1 MRCLVAAF
9 GDPGHVFPA
18 ISLARGLAAGGHR
31 VMVETWPQWKD
42 AVEGEDLAF
51 AAADQYQVF
60 PPPPDGRTGGGQA
73 ALALMPLIEEFRP
86 DVVINDVLTIAPALA
101 AEKAGVKWATLIP
114 HLYPVQEEGSPL
126 FSIGAMP
133 PRTGLGRLAWRA
145 SSRVLR
151 HGLELGRDDL
161 NRQRKIVGLPPTDRF
176 HGGIS
181 PDLALI
187 ATFPQLE
194 YREPSALNAH
204 ITGPMPFEIPH
215 PDVPVPPG
223 DGPLVLVAPSTSQD
237 PDNRLV
243 RSALEAMAD
252 LPVRVIATT
261 NRVGRMDSSSV
272 PENATLV
279 DWISYSQVM
288 PLASLVICHGGHGTI
303 ARALA
308 EGVPVLACPIAGDM
322 NENATRVAWSGAGL
336 AIRWSLVR
344 PRSVRWAV
352 SRLLTDRSF
361 ADRAALFAQW
371 SAKHDGPA
379 NGAGLVEELVEGLG
393 GADSNRQPP
402 T

>member
-1 MRCLVAAF
+1 
-9 GDPGHVFPA
+9 
-18 ISLARGLAAGGHR
+18 
-31 VMVETWPQWKD
+31 
-42 AVEGEDLAF
+42 
-51 AAADQYQVF
+51 
-60 PPPPDGRTGGGQA
+60 
-73 ALALMPLIEEFRP
+73 
-86 DVVINDVLTIAPALA
+86 
-101 AEKAGVKWATLIP
+101 
-114 HLYPVQEEGSPL
+114 
-126 FSIGAMP
+126 
-133 PRTGLGRLAWRA
+133 
-145 SSRVLR
+145 
-151 HGLELGRDDL
+151 
-161 NRQRKIVGLPPTDRF
+161 
-176 HGGIS
+176 
-181 PDLALI
+181 
-187 ATFPQLE
+187 
-194 YREPSALNAH
+194 
-204 ITGPMPFEIPH
+204 MPFEIPH

-261 NRVGRMDSSSV
+261 NRVGRIDSSSV

>member
-18 ISLARGLAAGGHR
+18 ISLGRALAARGHR
-31 VMVETWPQWKD
+31 VVIETWPQWEE
-42 AVEGEDLAF
+42 AVRGEGLDF

-60 PPPPDGRTGGGQA
+60 PPPSNGRTGGGQA
-73 ALALMPLIEEFRP
+73 ALALMPLIEDFRP
-86 DVVINDVLTIAPALA
+86 DVVINDVLTIAPALV

-126 FSIGAMP
+126 FSIGAIP
-133 PRTGLGRLAWRA
+133 PRTRLGELIWRA
-145 SSRVLR
+145 SAPLLR
-151 HGLELGRDDL
+151 HGLERGRDDL
-161 NRQRKIVGLPPTDRF
+161 NRQREVAGLPPTERF

-194 YREPSALNAH
+194 YRQPSAPGAH
-204 ITGPMPFEIPH
+204 VTGPMPFELRH
-215 PDVPVPPG
+215 PEVSLPSG
-223 DGPLVLVAPSTSQD
+223 DEPLVLVAPSTSQD
-237 PDNRLV
+237 PGNRLV
-243 RSALEAMAD
+243 RSALEALAG

-261 NRVGRMDSSSV
+261 NRVGRIDPSEV
-272 PENATLV
+272 PRNAMLL
-279 DWISYSQVM
+279 DWVSYSQVM

-322 NENATRVAWSGAGL
+322 NENATRVAWAGAGL
-336 AIRWSLVR
+336 AIRWSLVG
-344 PRSVRWAV
+344 PRTVRWAA
-352 SRLLTDRSF
+352 SEILGEKAF
-361 ADRAALFAQW
+361 AQRAAGFEEW
-371 SAKHDGPA
+371 SQEHDGPA
-379 NGAGLVEELVEGLG
+379 IGAGLVEEMVEGLG